1 MRTKHFNWFILMFT
15 EHTIIKILVGRLV
28 RKKKNIYCEGTI
40 PEVRIFFNSL

>member
-28 RKKKNIYCEGTI
+28 RKK
-40 PEVRIFFNSL
+40 RIFIVKEPFQK